1 MSDEWKYQVR
11 INLNDDY
18 AEVARRDP
26 SSPAIKPITKILA
39 RHNATLKNQFDAF
52 AEYVRDAERH
62 GVEHFPLY
70 KWTKVTIEDPVKKA
84 KHIRSFAIHVDENE
98 VYEKEIADALETDLQ
113 PLLAEGL
120 ITGLS
125 KRDTNPANNPQP
137 PAHLRS

>member
-1 MSDEWKYQVR
+1 MRGDTQRKCR
-11 INLNDDY
+11 LNY
-18 AEVARRDP
+18 RLV
-26 SSPAIKPITKILA
+26 SKPITKILA
-39 RHNATLKNQFDAF
+39 RHHATLKNQFDAF

-113 PLLAEGL
+113 
-120 ITGLS
+120 
-125 KRDTNPANNPQP
+125 
-137 PAHLRS
+137 HF